1 MKKLLIIDD
10 EEFFCRAMKK
20 SLEAKMDFEVLTAT
34 RGDEGMRL
42 AKAENP
48 DIILLDMMMPGMYG
62 TEVARALSEDPAT
75 RSIPIIFI
83 TAMINEDDIKR
94 GAGISSGK
102 ALIAKPVK
110 LDELIEKIHAVLSA

>member
-10 EEFFCRAMKK
+10 EEFFCRVIKR
-20 SLEAKMDFEVLTAT
+20 SLEAKTDFEVLTAT
-34 RGDEGMRL
+34 QSDEGMRL
-42 AKAENP
+42 AKAEKP
-48 DIILLDMMMPGMYG
+48 DIILLDIMMPGMYG
-62 TEVARALSEDPAT
+62 TEVAQALSENPVT

-83 TAMINEDDIKR
+83 TAMINEDDIER

-110 LDELIEKIHAVLSA
+110 VDELIDKINAVLSS